1 MLHLRYNSNPDCN
14 VRDLHNNS
22 QTRYRRVD
30 AQRPLPRRRLFRIR
44 SESAFT
50 YRQITIKAVNLLTFI
65 KFDFARDTF
74 RAVHY
79 GKRNLPVF
87 NPSVDYAFAFDIDGV
102 LMLGSHAIPAG
113 ARALKRLQEN
123 KIPYILL
130 TNGGGKWE
138 LDRVAELSDRLGVNV
153 PLHFKPGVL
162 NDRFR

>member
-1 MLHLRYNSNPDCN
+1 
-14 VRDLHNNS
+14 
-22 QTRYRRVD
+22 
-30 AQRPLPRRRLFRIR
+30 
-44 SESAFT
+44 
-50 YRQITIKAVNLLTFI
+50 
-65 KFDFARDTF
+65 
-74 RAVHY
+74 
-79 GKRNLPVF
+79 
-87 NPSVDYAFAFDIDGV
+87 
-102 LMLGSHAIPAG
+102 MLGSHAIPAG